1 MKTNRESILSQQ
13 DERLVSSNQI
23 FDGHIMQLYVNQ
35 LRLDTGVIVER
46 EIIHHLPAVCVLA
59 TDEDKVVLV
68 KQYRPAIAR
77 EIYEIPA
84 GLLDMEQGGL
94 EASLVGAKRELE
106 EETAYQ
112 AEQWREIST
121 FYVSPGYLD
130 EQITLFHATD
140 LSKVENPLAQDENEN
155 VTVHKFTKQE
165 IRMMIQSGEI
175 IDLKT
180 LFALQYWLG
189 TTEKGDA

>member
-1 MKTNRESILSQQ
+1 MKTNKATILSQQ

-35 LRLDTGVIVER
+35 IRLDNEAVVER

-68 KQYRPAIAR
+68 KQYRAAIAR

-84 GLLDMEQGGL
+84 GLLDMEHDGL
-94 EASLVGAKRELE
+94 EAALVGAKRELE

-112 AEQWREIST
+112 ASQWQELST

-130 EQITLFHATD
+130 EQITLFHATGLTKID
-140 LSKVENPLAQDENEN
+140 NPLPQDENEN
-155 VTVHKFTKQE
+155 VSVHEFTKHE
-165 IRMMIQSGEI
+165 IQAMIQAGEI
-175 IDLKT
+175 VDVKT
-180 LFALQYWLG
+180 LLALQHWLFN
-189 TTEKGDA
+189 T